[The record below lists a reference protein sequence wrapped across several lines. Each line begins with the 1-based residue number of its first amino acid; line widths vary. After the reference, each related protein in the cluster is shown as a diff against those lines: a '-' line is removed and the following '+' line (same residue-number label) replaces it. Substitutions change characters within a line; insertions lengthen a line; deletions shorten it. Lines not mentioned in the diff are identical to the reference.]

1 MNNFLVLC
9 YNYNTRRMKGVGAMK
24 AIPAGAGKMRP
35 ASFGVGKMHGDAEG
49 DKKKSMA
56 ASADLAKLFE
66 KKK

>member
-1 MNNFLVLC
+1 
-9 YNYNTRRMKGVGAMK
+9 MKGVGAMK
-24 AIPAGAGKMRP
+24 PANYGVGKMKP
-35 ASFGVGKMHGDAEG
+35 GYYGVGKMHGSDAEG